1 MSRVKMRVTNPKVD
15 GPPKRLSRKKNTVQP
30 ALAYR
35 RVTMRLAEP
44 LNSFGRV
51 NPTYTKAKLKPILI
65 SPRITPI
72 TPASSR
78 LTRRAEAAKNTPASP
93 LDAGVIGVILGLIS
107 IGFSLA
113 FVYVGFTLPKLLRG
127 SASRIVTLLYAS
139 AGWTVFFFL
148 LSLLGGPSTFGLV
161 TLILT
166 LLILWYLLK
175 NVRRLAA
182 EAQAAPSEPPP
193 SGTC

>member
-1 MSRVKMRVTNPKVD
+1 VLSDQLTRYCCID
-15 GPPKRLSRKKNTVQP
+15 RLSSQ
-30 ALAYR
+30 
-35 RVTMRLAEP
+35 RL
-44 LNSFGRV
+44 SG
-51 NPTYTKAKLKPILI
+51 
-65 SPRITPI
+65 
-72 TPASSR
+72 
-78 LTRRAEAAKNTPASP
+78 AEAFREFVCNSCSPQANGVFCLLCKGVDNRGMRETVRSLRAYFIFSGLAGLFFAASA
-93 LDAGVIGVILGLIS
+93 LRVSLLGAGIISVIVGLIS

-113 FVYVGFTLPKLLRG
+113 FVYVGFTLQKLLRG
-127 SASRIVTLLYAS
+127 SASGIVTLLYVS

-148 LSLLGGPSTFGLV
+148 LSLFGGPSAFGLV

-193 SGTC
+193 SAAY

>member
-1 MSRVKMRVTNPKVD
+1 MGMRETVRSLRAYFIFSGLAGVFFAASALRVS
-15 GPPKRLSRKKNTVQP
+15 L
-30 ALAYR
+30 
-35 RVTMRLAEP
+35 
-44 LNSFGRV
+44 
-51 NPTYTKAKLKPILI
+51 
-65 SPRITPI
+65 
-72 TPASSR
+72 
-78 LTRRAEAAKNTPASP
+78 

-161 TLILT
+161 TL
-166 LLILWYLLK
+166 
-175 NVRRLAA
+175 VRRLAA